1 MNILIVSP
9 FRIYP
14 IYSGFSTRVYNLT
27 KQLSNST
34 SNSSSSST
42 STSTFSSNSVFLFYI
57 DYYKKYSAPDDCNF
71 LPNVPKF
78 CFKTSNKFMQLL
90 HPYLILKGVS
100 AIKKEKIDLV
110 IAEGIWGG
118 LHAMIFRAVTKVPY
132 CLTEHNVEHVRW
144 KRMGKKYPGLLRI
157 LEKYCCKYSK
167 KVFCMSN
174 DDRKQI
180 NELGVDLNKIITVP
194 NGVNILQ
201 FWPEPSK
208 KCEIANKLNISVESP
223 LILFSGNLDYTP
235 NLQAVQIIYEKI
247 INPFLE
253 TVPDAKFL
261 IVGSNPP
268 LQFKHE
274 SIIFT
279 GYVEKIEDYI
289 NASDLVIAPLISG
302 GGTKLKIV
310 EAIAC
315 GKTVITTSVG
325 AEGLFDE
332 NTEGFLKVADNWNDF
347 ILKMIDSLKNPRSL
361 DLPRGFIDT
370 YSWNFIGDRLCKE
383 IITD

>member
-1 MNILIVSP
+1 MKILIISP
-9 FRIYP
+9 FRVYP
-14 IYSGFSTRVYNLT
+14 TYSGFATRTYNII
-27 KQLSNST
+27 KQLSNKFEIILFYVDFEKKY
-34 SNSSSSST
+34 
-42 STSTFSSNSVFLFYI
+42 FSSNQTY
-57 DYYKKYSAPDDCNF
+57 
-71 LPNVPKF
+71 LPNVSKQKF
-78 CFKTSNKFMQLL
+78 KASNRKMQFFNPLL
-90 HPYLILKGVS
+90 IISGIQTIKREKVDLI
-100 AIKKEKIDLV
+100 
-110 IAEGIWGG
+110 IAESIWAG
-118 LHAMIFRAVTKVPY
+118 LHAMILRALTKVPY
-132 CLTEHNVEHVRW
+132 CLTEHNVEYVRW
-144 KRMGKKYPGLLRI
+144 KRMEMKYPGLLRI
-157 LEKYCCKYSK
+157 FEKYCCKFSK
-167 KVFCMSN
+167 KVFCMSD
-174 DDRKQI
+174 DDRIQI
-180 NELGVDLNKIITVP
+180 NKLGVDLNKIITVP

-201 FWPEPSK
+201 FKPETSTK
-208 KCEIANKLNISVESP
+208 SEIANKLNIGVESP
-223 LILFSGNLDYTP
+223 IILFSGSFNYAP

-383 IITD
+383 IITE